1 MENNKSFKIIRF
13 LFTVKYRKTSIDEA
27 ITAKNHELVR
37 IKTND
42 HPLKTVTVSERIPR
56 RVLGSQSSTGR
67 TTPIS
72 TPSMILEPLSV
83 ALEGVD
89 PLTAF
94 AIEEMD
100 PLSRIAADEVSY
112 KLLLKF

>member
-1 MENNKSFKIIRF
+1 MRF
-13 LFTVKYRKTSIDEA
+13 YLTVKYRKTSIGEA
-27 ITAKNHELVR
+27 ITTKSHELIG
-37 IKTND
+37 IKAND

-100 PLSRIAADEVSY
+100 PLSRIAAAEVSFNS
-112 KLLLKF
+112 KLLFNI